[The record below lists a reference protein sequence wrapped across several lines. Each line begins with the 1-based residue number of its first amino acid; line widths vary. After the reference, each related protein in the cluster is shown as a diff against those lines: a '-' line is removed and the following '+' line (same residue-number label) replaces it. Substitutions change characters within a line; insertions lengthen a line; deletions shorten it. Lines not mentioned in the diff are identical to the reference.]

1 MAKTIFITGA
11 SKGFGRVWAEAAL
24 KRGDKVTGTAR
35 NLDDIKDLTEQY
47 KDSFLGLKLDV
58 NNRQQC
64 FDTVNQANEQFGSID
79 VLISNA
85 GYGHFGFLEE
95 TSEAEARNQ
104 IETNVFGSLWV
115 IQAVLPIMRKQQ
127 SGHILQVSSIG
138 GVAAFPIISVYHA
151 SKWAVEGL
159 CESLS
164 QEVKGFGINI
174 TLIEPGSFSTD
185 WGTTSASMS
194 TPMEEYEELRKTF
207 YEGFAGYESGDPLA
221 TGPAVLKVIDAENPP
236 LRVLLGKGTVEMID
250 SIYQQRLSTWKEWR
264 TVSEEAQGK

>member
-24 KRGDKVTGTAR
+24 KRGDKVAGTAR

-47 KDSFLGLKLDV
+47 KDTFLGLTLDV

-64 FDTVNQANEQFGSID
+64 FDTVNQANEHFGAID

-95 TSEAEARNQ
+95 TTEAEARNQ

-151 SKWAVEGL
+151 SKWAMEGL

-164 QEVKGFGINI
+164 QEVKGFGINV
-174 TLIEPGSFSTD
+174 TLIEPSGFSTD
-185 WGTTSASMS
+185 WATASASMS
-194 TPMEEYEELRKTF
+194 KPMEEYEGLRKAVF
-207 YEGFAGYESGDPLA
+207 EGFSSFESGDPKA
-221 TGPAVLKVIDAENPP
+221 TGPAILKVIDAENPP
-236 LRVLLGKGTVEMID
+236 LRVLFGKGGVEMME
-250 SIYQQRLSTWKEWR
+250 SIYQQRVNTWKEWR
-264 TVSEEAQGK
+264 SVTEESQG

>member
-24 KRGDKVTGTAR
+24 KRGDKVAGTAR

-47 KDSFLGLKLDV
+47 KDTFLGLTLDV

-64 FDTVNQANEQFGSID
+64 FDTVNQANKHFGAID

-95 TSEAEARNQ
+95 TTEAEARNQ

-151 SKWAVEGL
+151 SKWAMEGL

-164 QEVKGFGINI
+164 QEVKGFGINV
-174 TLIEPGSFSTD
+174 TLIEPSGFSTD
-185 WGTTSASMS
+185 WATASASMS
-194 TPMEEYEELRKTF
+194 KPMEEYEGLRKAVF
-207 YEGFAGYESGDPLA
+207 EGFGSFESGDPKA
-221 TGPAVLKVIDAENPP
+221 TGPAILKVIDAENPP
-236 LRVLLGKGTVEMID
+236 LRVLFGKGAVEMVA
-250 SIYQQRLSTWKEWR
+250 SIYQQRVNTWNEWR
-264 TVSEEAQGK
+264 SVTEEAQG